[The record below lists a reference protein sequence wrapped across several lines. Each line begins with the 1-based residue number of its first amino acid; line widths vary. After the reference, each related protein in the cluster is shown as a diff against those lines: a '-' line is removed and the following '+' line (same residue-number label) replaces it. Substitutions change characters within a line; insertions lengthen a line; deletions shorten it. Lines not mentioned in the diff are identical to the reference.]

1 MKEDF
6 EAKLNRIDE
15 IVEVL
20 DKGKAPLDELI
31 KVFDE
36 GMKLSAEC
44 REYLD
49 SAEQQIIDISKKYNL
64 PE

>member
-1 MKEDF
+1 MLENF
-6 EAKLNRIDE
+6 EEKLNRIEE
-15 IVEVL
+15 IVDIL
-20 DKGKAPLDELI
+20 DKGKEPLDELI
-31 KVFDE
+31 KIYDE

-49 SAEQQIIDISKKYNL
+49 TAEQKIIDISKKYNL